1 MIRLDWYM
9 LNIRVCGAT
18 VNAAIVWDPE
28 SWSGRRLERHFNWN
42 LSMSM
47 PSERVRERAPITKK
61 TTCAKTKGKPVL
73 SFLQWHRLYK
83 EDQGVEKGL
92 ERAVRVRLTIFFVNF
107 ANLKFSFTYICK
119 IYICVC
125 VVFVYVYAPCTC
137 LIACE
142 SQTGLCISWYWSYRW
157 LGATM

>member
-1 MIRLDWYM
+1 M

-18 VNAAIVWDPE
+18 VNAAIVWYPE

-92 ERAVRVRLTIFFVNF
+92 ESAAGVRLTIFFVNF
-107 ANLKFSFTYICK
+107 VNLKCSFTYTCK
-119 IYICVC
+119 IYIYVC
-125 VVFVYVYAPCTC
+125 ALSSCLCTMHMPYC
-137 LIACE
+137 L
-142 SQTGLCISWYWSYRW
+142 
-157 LGATM
+157 